1 MPNHI
6 QSNLKFIC
14 DEERLREI
22 LEAIKYES
30 DSESEDV
37 GYGTIDFQKIIP
49 MPEALDIEC
58 GSRTDSSVELYLT
71 SINPDASY
79 FGTDKMEKAEFD
91 SLVTRLSLECAH
103 PYDYK
108 LSQND
113 INEKLKYLK
122 NPQENIEYGKQVVS
136 NILNYGVPT
145 WYEWRIANWGTKW
158 NSYSN
163 FYEGGS
169 ILNFQTAWSAPK
181 AVLLKLSEMYP
192 DVTMELEYADE
203 DIGSNCGRAVF
214 CEGELQEM
222 YYPETRKEAIE
233 FACSV
238 WGYDLK
244 ETMGYYLNADGSDYI
259 NPEGN
264 EYELLSIAGKPAL
277 FSNERLTTA
286 DIPEGTYVYYLRDS
300 DEGDA
305 FATLERN
312 VQVNFGGSIITNEE
326 LDFGESDYIDLIN
339 EDNSPNFFGY
349 EISLLDFMEGNFDVD
364 ESMSE
369 MTQ

>member
-30 DSESEDV
+30 SDESEDI
-37 GYGTIDFQKIIP
+37 GYGTIDFQKIMP
-49 MPEALDIEC
+49 MPEDLDIES
-58 GSRTDSSVELYLT
+58 GSLTNRCVELYLT

-79 FGTDKMEKAEFD
+79 FGTDKMEKSEFENLVSRLKVGD
-91 SLVTRLSLECAH
+91 VQRYNYSLSPSELDER
-103 PYDYK
+103 
-108 LSQND
+108 
-113 INEKLKYLK
+113 LKYSK
-122 NPQENIEYGKQVVS
+122 NTEENIKYGKQVVN

-169 ILNFQTAWSAPK
+169 ILNFQTAWNAPK
-181 AVLLKLSEMYP
+181 PVLLKLSEMYP

-244 ETMGYYLNADGSDYI
+244 ETMGYYLSADGTDYI
-259 NPEGN
+259 NPGGD
-264 EYELLSIAGKPAL
+264 EYEFLSIAGKPAL

-312 VQVNFGGSIITNEE
+312 VRVNFGGSIITNEE
-326 LDFGESDYIDLIN
+326 LDFGELDYIDLAN

-349 EISLLDFMEGNFDVD
+349 EISLLDYMEGNFDVD
-364 ESMSE
+364 ESMAG
-369 MTQ
+369 MIQ